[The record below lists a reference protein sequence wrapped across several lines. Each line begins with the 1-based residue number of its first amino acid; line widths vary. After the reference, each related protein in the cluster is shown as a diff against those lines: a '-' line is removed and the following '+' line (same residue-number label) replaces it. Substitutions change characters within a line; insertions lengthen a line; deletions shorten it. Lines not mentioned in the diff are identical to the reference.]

1 MPASLFRD
9 PWLVAVVVSR
19 ALLTLIFMTYAAC
32 MPVLIEAW
40 DMSATQAGS
49 IAGGFH
55 FGFLISLVVFS
66 WAADRIGALRVFLL
80 SAALSAVSALA
91 FALLARSYVTG
102 LALFTLVALTQGGT
116 YYPAIMLIS
125 DRYPPERRGRAMGW
139 LIASISLGSALS
151 LMLSAQMLTLGGYQL
166 AFLVTAGGTAV
177 GSAVALAA
185 LRRTPNVIHSHRREH
200 SFRRELARNRPA
212 IRLLTGYTFHTWE
225 LLGMWAWMPAF
236 LAAGLVAGGMPSITA
251 VATGASLAAGFHLA
265 GFVASSTMGR
275 LSDRLGRRTVLLGL
289 AAASTVCS
297 LAIGWMIGWPTTVVV
312 VVGAIYAFTAIG
324 DSPVLSTALTE
335 AVRPGYLGA
344 TLALRGV
351 LGFGAGAI
359 AAPVFGMVLDATN
372 PAAATPTVWGWAFAV
387 LGGGGLIATIAA
399 YGLRRGTPASETA

>member
-9 PWLVAVVVSR
+9 PWLAAVVVSR
-19 ALLTLIFMTYAAC
+19 TLLTLIFMTYGAC
-32 MPVLIEAW
+32 MPVLIETW
-40 DMSATQAGS
+40 DMSATQAGT

-55 FGFLISLVVFS
+55 FGYLISLVVFS

-102 LALFTLVALTQGGT
+102 LVLFTLVALTQGGT

-125 DRYPPERRGRAMGW
+125 DRYPPERRGSAMGW
-139 LIASISLGSALS
+139 LIASTSLGYALS
-151 LMLSAQMLTLGGYQL
+151 LLVSGQMLTLGGYRL

-185 LRRTPNVIHSHRREH
+185 LRGTPNVIHSHRREH
-200 SFRRELARNRPA
+200 SVRRELARNRPA
-212 IRLLTGYTFHTWE
+212 IRLMTGYTFHSWE

-236 LAAGLVAGGMPSITA
+236 LAAGLVAGGAASITA
-251 VATGASLAAGFHLA
+251 VATAASLAGGFHVVGFLA
-265 GFVASSTMGR
+265 AASMGR

-297 LAIGWMIGWPTTVVV
+297 FAIGWMFGWPISVVV
-312 VVGAIYAFTAIG
+312 VVGAIYGFTAIG

-387 LGGGGLIATIAA
+387 LGGGGLIASIAA
-399 YGLRRGTPASETA
+399 YGVRRGRPAGEPG

>member
-1 MPASLFRD
+1 MPASLIRD
-9 PWLVAVVVSR
+9 PWLAAVVVSR
-19 ALLTLIFMTYAAC
+19 TLLTLVFMSYAAC

-40 DMSATQAGS
+40 DMSATQAGT

-55 FGFLISLVVFS
+55 FGYLISLVVFS

-185 LRRTPNVIHSHRREH
+185 LRGTPNVIHSHRREH
-200 SFRRELARNRPA
+200 SFRSELARNRPA
-212 IRLLTGYTFHTWE
+212 IRLITGYTFHTWE
-225 LLGMWAWMPAF
+225 LLGMWAWMPAL

-289 AAASTVCS
+289 AAASTFCS

-387 LGGGGLIATIAA
+387 LGGGGLIASIAA
-399 YGLRRGTPASETA
+399 YGVRRGIPASETA

>member
-1 MPASLFRD
+1 MPANLFRD
-9 PWLVAVVVSR
+9 PWLAAVVVSR
-19 ALLTLIFMTYAAC
+19 TLLTLIFMSYAAC

-55 FGFLISLVVFS
+55 FGYLISLVVFS
-66 WAADRIGALRVFLL
+66 WAAERIGALRVFLL

-91 FALLARSYVTG
+91 FALLARSYETG
-102 LALFTLVALTQGGT
+102 LVLFTLVALTQGGT

-125 DRYPPERRGRAMGW
+125 DRYPPERRGGAMGW
-139 LIASISLGSALS
+139 LIASTSLGYALS
-151 LMLSAQMLTLGGYQL
+151 LIVSAQMLTLGGYRL

-185 LRRTPNVIHSHRREH
+185 LRGTPNVIHSHQREH
-200 SFRRELARNRPA
+200 SFRSELARNRPA
-212 IRLLTGYTFHTWE
+212 IRLMTGYTFHSWE

-236 LAAGLVAGGMPSITA
+236 LAAGLVAGGAVSITA
-251 VATGASLAAGFHLA
+251 VATGASLAAGFHLV
-265 GFVASSTMGR
+265 GFVAASSMGR

-297 LAIGWMIGWPTTVVV
+297 LAIGWMIGWPITVVV

-399 YGLRRGTPASETA
+399 YGVRRGTPASETA